1 MKAIFEH
8 IYERGKSAKKYV
20 HRRIPAAVRAA
31 YPPTKDFITRS
42 LKTSDLGEAKLR
54 ARAMLAKI
62 DIEFAQ
68 ARERLELSRAS
79 LAAKRVNKL
88 SEDQL
93 HGATKFWAREVL
105 LSDDKQREDGLDD
118 DEFDE
123 LGEKL
128 TSQRQEFGRMLAQG
142 KTEPFFKVL
151 QGFLHLCGL
160 HFDPN
165 QDEAKHAARVFLTT
179 IVETLDLQLARQ
191 RGDPVRTDVVA
202 PAVPH
207 PLQVI
212 APERAPTSGENPD
225 WDAIFEVWRTYVSNR
240 PKSTAI
246 AAQTPWRDLR
256 RFLTSKGRD
265 LSPSQVTPR
274 DMTDFVEDMQARGL
288 AVDTINERISKIK
301 AIYRIAA
308 GKHKLDSNPAQN
320 TLGFKENSVKK
331 RRKKRLPFNTS
342 DLNLIFGSD
351 IFVQHHRSRG
361 QSGEA
366 SYWIPLLMFY
376 TGARP
381 EEVAGLAL
389 SDLRRDDALGWYL
402 VVIDRPSDEDS
413 DLFDERVPASHRRT
427 LKNAQSERRLPVA
440 AQLIELCLLRYVDW
454 LRTKGETM
462 FFPTLKKDWH
472 EKLSGSFSK
481 FFGRYVR
488 AVGID
493 DSRKVLYSFRHTMK
507 DMLETAGVPSKYL
520 QRVMGHTTGDGP
532 ITDGYG
538 SDLPFNLIAEHFGN
552 IQFPAIPALPWQP
565 GGSSVMLK
573 KLAAAQMSR
582 EVEVPLPL

>member
-8 IYERGKSAKKYV
+8 IYERGKSGKKYV
-20 HRRIPAAVRAA
+20 RRRIPAALRAA
-31 YPPTKDFITRS
+31 YPPKKKHITRS
-42 LKTSDLGEAKLR
+42 LGTSDIREAKVR
-54 ARAMLAKI
+54 AHAELTKI

-79 LAAKRVNKL
+79 LAAKRISTL
-88 SEDQL
+88 SDDQL
-93 HGATKFWAREVL
+93 QSTAKFWARQVL

-118 DEFDE
+118 KEFDE

-142 KTEPFFKVL
+142 NTAPFFPAL

-160 HFDPN
+160 DFDPD
-165 QDEAKHAARVFLTT
+165 QAEAKRASYAFLRT

-191 RGDPVRTDVVA
+191 RGEPVQTDVVA
-202 PAVPH
+202 PTVPH

-212 APERAPTSGENPD
+212 APERAPTSPDKPD
-225 WDAIFEVWRTYVSNR
+225 WDTIFEVWRTYVDNR

-256 RFLTSKGRD
+256 RFLTSKGRN
-265 LSPSQVTPR
+265 LSPAEVTPR
-274 DMTDFVEDMQARGL
+274 DMTDFAESMQARGL

-301 AIYRIAA
+301 AIYRIAV
-308 GKHKLDSNPAQN
+308 GKHKLESNPAEN

-331 RRKKRLPFNTS
+331 RRKKRLPFDAS

-351 IFVQHHRSRG
+351 IFMQHHRSRG

-389 SDLRRDDALGWYL
+389 SDLRRDEALGWYL
-402 VVIDRPSDEDS
+402 IVIDRPSDEDS

-440 AQLIELCLLRYVDW
+440 SQLIELGLLRYVAW
-454 LRTKGETM
+454 LRTKRETM

-488 AVGID
+488 ALGIE

-507 DMLETAGVPSKYL
+507 DMLEAAGIPSKYL

-538 SDLPFNLIAEHFGN
+538 SDLPFKLIAEHFDN
-552 IQFPAIPALPWQP
+552 IKFPTIPALPWQP

-573 KLAAAQMSR
+573 RLVAAKTSR
-582 EVEVPLPL
+582 EA